1 MKRSDLNKQL
11 NDHLAT
17 LFDEP
22 KRSDISNRLT
32 KLIDAQE
39 QQQVPQAAAIN
50 EKNMYLITYGDSIQ
64 SPGQKPLQAL
74 RAMLDE
80 TVADIITDVHLLPM
94 FPYTS
99 DDGFSVTDYLQINPE
114 LGDWPDIDDLAG
126 NYRLMYDFVANHMSE
141 SSDWFQQFLQGKPGF
156 EQAFVEKEAGFDAT
170 NVVRPRTSPL
180 FHTYGATE
188 KQVWSTFS
196 KDQVDVNIQDP
207 AMFIRLTETLLTY
220 ITRGAT
226 SIRLDAI
233 GFLWKESGTTCIH
246 LSQTHTVIQI
256 WRLLTDYFAPN
267 TQIITETNV
276 PHKENIS
283 YFGDGTNEAH
293 QVYQFPLP
301 PLTLHA
307 FTTHD
312 ATHLTNWAKTI
323 TPMSQTATY
332 FNFLASHDGIGMRPT
347 EGILTD
353 TDREKLAEKV
363 LQNGGQISYK
373 NNPDGSKSIYELNIN
388 YSDALRNTGE
398 SDELAIQKMLAAH
411 HILFSVMGV
420 PAIYYHS
427 LFGSRNDKEA
437 AETSG
442 IPRRINREKLDLAT
456 LQSELET
463 NPYRRAIF
471 TGLKKLAE
479 VRQGETAFNPYQP
492 QEVISSDSHIFALK
506 RGDVYCYTN
515 VSDQAITIE
524 TAGTKNLLTG
534 EQISD
539 GKCDLPPYGYVWVK

>member
-1 MKRSDLNKQL
+1 MNRLDLTKQID
-11 NDHLAT
+11 NHLT
-17 LFDEP
+17 SLFDEP
-22 KRSDISNRLT
+22 KRSDIADRLA
-32 KLIDAQE
+32 KLIDT
-39 QQQVPQAAAIN
+39 QQVIPPIEPLN
-50 EKNMYLITYGDSIQ
+50 EKNIYLITYGDSIQ
-64 SPGQKPLQAL
+64 SANQKPLQAL
-74 RAMLDE
+74 RTMLDE
-80 TVADIITDVHLLPM
+80 TVSDIITDVHLLPM

-114 LGDWPDIDDLAG
+114 LGDWSDIDELAK

-156 EQAFVEKEAGFDAT
+156 KEAFVEKESDFDAS

-180 FHTYGATE
+180 FHTYGISE

-207 AMFIRLTETLLTY
+207 EMFIRLTETLLTY

-246 LSQTHTVIQI
+246 LPQTHAVIQI

-276 PHKENIS
+276 PHQENIS
-283 YFGDGTNEAH
+283 YFGNGNNEAQ

-323 TPMSQTATY
+323 APISETATY

-353 TDREKLAEKV
+353 QDREKLAEKV
-363 LQNGGQISYK
+363 VQNGGQISYK

-388 YSDALRNTGE
+388 YSDALRNAGE
-398 SDELAIQKMLAAH
+398 SNDLAVQKMLAAH
-411 HILFSVMGV
+411 HILFSVIGV
-420 PAIYYHS
+420 PAVYYHS

-442 IPRRINREKLDLAT
+442 IPRRINREKLDLAA
-456 LQSELET
+456 LESELES
-463 NPYRRAIF
+463 NPYRQAIF

-479 VRQGETAFNPYQP
+479 IRKSEVAFNPYKQ
-492 QEVISSDSHIFALK
+492 QEVISSATNVFALK

-515 VSDQAITIE
+515 VSNKAVTIE
-524 TAGTKNLLTG
+524 TAGVKNLLTG
-534 EQISD
+534 ELVNGSYE
-539 GKCDLPPYGYVWVK
+539 LPAYGYAWLK

>member
-1 MKRSDLNKQL
+1 MNRFDLTKQI
-11 NDHLAT
+11 NNHLAS

-22 KRSDISNRLT
+22 KRSDIANRLE
-32 KLIDAQE
+32 KLIDAQ
-39 QQQVPQAAAIN
+39 QVVPPAEPLN
-50 EKNMYLITYGDSIQ
+50 EKNIYLITYGDSIQ
-64 SPGQKPLQAL
+64 SANQKPLQAL
-74 RAMLDE
+74 RTMLDE
-80 TVADIITDVHLLPM
+80 TVSDIITDVHLLPM

-114 LGDWPDIDDLAG
+114 LGDWSDIDDLAK

-156 EQAFVEKEAGFDAT
+156 EQAFVEKEPDFDVT
-170 NVVRPRTSPL
+170 KVVRPRTSPL
-180 FHTYGATE
+180 FHTYGTSE

-207 AMFIRLTETLLTY
+207 DMFIRLTETLLTY

-246 LSQTHTVIQI
+246 LPQTHAVIQI

-283 YFGDGTNEAH
+283 YFGDGKNEAH

-323 TPMSQTATY
+323 TPMSETATY

-353 TDREKLAEKV
+353 LDREQLAEKV
-363 LQNGGQISYK
+363 VQNGGQISYK
-373 NNPDGSKSIYELNIN
+373 NNPDGSQSIYELNIN
-388 YSDALRNTGE
+388 YSDALRNASE
-398 SDELAIQKMLAAH
+398 SDDLAVQKMLAAH

-420 PAIYYHS
+420 PAVYYHS

-437 AETSG
+437 AEKSG
-442 IPRRINREKLDLAT
+442 IPRRINREKLDLGT
-456 LQSELET
+456 LQDELET
-463 NPYRRAIF
+463 NTYRRAIF
-471 TGLKKLAE
+471 SGLKKLAE
-479 VRQGETAFNPYQP
+479 VRKRESAFNPYQQ
-492 QEVISSDSHIFALK
+492 QEVIASEANVFALK
-506 RGDVYCYTN
+506 RGGVYCYTN
-515 VSDQAITIE
+515 VSDRVVMIE
-524 TAGTKNLLTG
+524 TAGAENLLTG
-534 EQISD
+534 ERVNGSFE
-539 GKCDLPPYGYVWVK
+539 LPAYGYAWIK

>member
-11 NDHLAT
+11 NDHIAT
-17 LFDEP
+17 LFNEP
-22 KRSDISNRLT
+22 KRSDISNRLA

-39 QQQVPQAAAIN
+39 QQTIPQAAALN
-50 EKNMYLITYGDSIQ
+50 EQNIYLITYGDSIQ

-74 RAMLDE
+74 RIMLDE
-80 TVADIITDVHLLPM
+80 TVADIISDVHLLPM

-99 DDGFSVTDYLQINPE
+99 DDGFSVTDYLQIHPE
-114 LGDWPDIDDLAG
+114 LGDWSDIDDLAG

-156 EQAFVEKEAGFDAT
+156 EHAFVEKEPGFDAT

-180 FHTYGATE
+180 FHTYGTTE

-207 AMFIRLTETLLTY
+207 EMFIRLTETLLVY

-246 LSQTHTVIQI
+246 LRQTHTVIQI

-267 TQIITETNV
+267 AQIITETNV

-312 ATHLTNWAKTI
+312 ATHLTSWAKTI
-323 TPMSQTATY
+323 TPMSKTATY

-363 LQNGGQISYK
+363 IQNGGQISYK

-398 SDELAIQKMLAAH
+398 SDERAIQKMLAAH

-427 LFGSRNDKEA
+427 LFGSRNDKKA

-463 NPYRRAIF
+463 NPYRQAIF
-471 TGLKKLAE
+471 TGLEKLAK
-479 VRQGETAFNPYQP
+479 VRQAEAAFDPYQP
-492 QEVISSDSHIFALK
+492 QEVIPSDSRVFALK

-515 VSDQAITIE
+515 VSDQVVTIE
-524 TAGTKNLLTG
+524 KAGTENLLTG
-534 EQISD
+534 EQIRD
-539 GKCDLPPYGYVWVK
+539 GKYDLPPYGYAWIK

>member
-22 KRSDISNRLT
+22 KRSDISNRLA

-114 LGDWPDIDDLAG
+114 LGDWPDIEDLAG

-156 EQAFVEKEAGFDAT
+156 EQAFVEKEAGFDAK

-180 FHTYGATE
+180 FHTYGASE

-246 LSQTHTVIQI
+246 LPQTHTVIQI
-256 WRLLTDYFAPN
+256 WRLLADYFAPN

-347 EGILTD
+347 EGILTG

-363 LQNGGQISYK
+363 MQNGGQISYK

-427 LFGSRNDKEA
+427 LFGSRNDKKA

-471 TGLKKLAE
+471 TGLKKLAQ

-492 QEVISSDSHIFALK
+492 QEVIPSDSRIFALK

-515 VSDQAITIE
+515 VSDRAITIE